1 MLRRLFGPKREEV
14 TQGWRDLH
22 NEELM
27 IWALHLILFTVV
39 RWRVR
44 FLGYVVC
51 VRNMTAT

>member
-1 MLRRLFGPKREEV
+1 VLRRLFGPKREEV